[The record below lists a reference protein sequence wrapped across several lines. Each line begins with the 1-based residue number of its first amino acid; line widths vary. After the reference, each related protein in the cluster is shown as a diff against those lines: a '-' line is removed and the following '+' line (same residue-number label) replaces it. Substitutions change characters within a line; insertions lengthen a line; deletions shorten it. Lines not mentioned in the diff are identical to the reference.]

1 MQKII
6 SLKQEL
12 LDIID
17 SITPI
22 MFFWLN
28 AVVWSLLLICG
39 YLLLGFWQ
47 IFIIIIMVVLILSS
61 VYHYRNPPIRN
72 NQFIF
77 TTPIFALA

>member
-39 YLLLGFWQ
+39 YLLLE
-47 IFIIIIMVVLILSS
+47 IINLSLP
-61 VYHYRNPPIRN
+61 RP
-72 NQFIF
+72 F
-77 TTPIFALA
+77 LL

>member
-47 IFIIIIMVVLILSS
+47 IFHHNHHGGVD
-61 VYHYRNPPIRN
+61 
-72 NQFIF
+72 FIF
-77 TTPIFALA
+77 GISLQKSAH